1 MFLRAHMFPRID
13 ELPYVC
19 HMIRRLLTIAVLVCA
34 SLAAHGVQVTIQYF
48 SAKSNG
54 TSISL
59 EWKSTSESNL
69 MQYEIERAGED
80 NQFRY
85 VATVQARGSNSVY
98 SFRDDEAF
106 GKGDGS
112 DGAIARNY
120 FTYRLK
126 MVTPDRSASYSNTI
140 GVTHNVSG
148 IKRTWGM
155 IKEMFR

>member
-1 MFLRAHMFPRID
+1 MTRRI
-13 ELPYVC
+13 
-19 HMIRRLLTIAVLVCA
+19 II
-34 SLAAHGVQVTIQYF
+34 LALFAAATVVAYGVQVSLQYF
-48 SAKSNG
+48 NAKSNG

-59 EWKSTSESNL
+59 EWKSTTESNL
-69 MQYEIERAGED
+69 MQYEVERAGED

-85 VATVQARGSNSVY
+85 VATVQSRGSNSVY
-98 SFRDDEAF
+98 TYRDDEAF
-106 GKGDGS
+106 GKGDGN
-112 DGAIARNY
+112 DGSVARNY

-126 MVTPDRSASYSNTI
+126 LVTPDRSASYSNTI

>member
-1 MFLRAHMFPRID
+1 MSRRI
-13 ELPYVC
+13 
-19 HMIRRLLTIAVLVCA
+19 II
-34 SLAAHGVQVTIQYF
+34 LALFAAATVVAYGVQVSLQYF
-48 SAKSNG
+48 NAKSNG

-59 EWKSTSESNL
+59 EWKSTAESNL

-98 SFRDDEAF
+98 TYRDDEAF
-106 GKGDGS
+106 GKGDGN
-112 DGAIARNY
+112 DGSVARNY

-126 MVTPDRSASYSNTI
+126 MVTPERSASYSNSI

>member
-1 MFLRAHMFPRID
+1 
-13 ELPYVC
+13 
-19 HMIRRLLTIAVLVCA
+19 MIRRLAILAVLVCTTVVA
-34 SLAAHGVQVTIQYF
+34 YGVQVTLQYF
-48 SAKSNG
+48 NAKSNG

-59 EWKSTSESNL
+59 EWKSTAESNL

-85 VATVQARGSNSVY
+85 VATLQSRGNNTVY
-98 SFRDDEAF
+98 SYRDDEAF
-106 GKGDGS
+106 GKGDGN
-112 DGAIARNY
+112 DGSVARNY

-126 MVTPDRSASYSNTI
+126 MVTQERAASYSNTI

>member
-1 MFLRAHMFPRID
+1 
-13 ELPYVC
+13 
-19 HMIRRLLTIAVLVCA
+19 MIRRLAILAVLVCTTVVA
-34 SLAAHGVQVTIQYF
+34 YGVQVTLQYF
-48 SAKSNG
+48 NAKSNG

-59 EWKSTSESNL
+59 EWKSTAEPNL
-69 MQYEIERAGED
+69 VQYEIERAGED

-85 VATVQARGSNSVY
+85 VATLQARGSNTVY
-98 SFRDDEAF
+98 SYRDDEAF
-106 GKGDGS
+106 GKGDGN
-112 DGAIARNY
+112 DGSVARNY

>member
-1 MFLRAHMFPRID
+1 MT
-13 ELPYVC
+13 
-19 HMIRRLLTIAVLVCA
+19 RRLIILVLF
-34 SLAAHGVQVTIQYF
+34 AATTVVAYSVQATLQYF
-48 SAKSNG
+48 NAKSNG
-54 TSISL
+54 ASISL
-59 EWKSTSESNL
+59 EWKSTSEANL

-98 SFRDDEAF
+98 TFRDDEAF
-106 GKGDGS
+106 GKGDGN
-112 DGAIARNY
+112 DGSVARNY

-126 MVTPDRSASYSNTI
+126 MVAADRNASYSNTI